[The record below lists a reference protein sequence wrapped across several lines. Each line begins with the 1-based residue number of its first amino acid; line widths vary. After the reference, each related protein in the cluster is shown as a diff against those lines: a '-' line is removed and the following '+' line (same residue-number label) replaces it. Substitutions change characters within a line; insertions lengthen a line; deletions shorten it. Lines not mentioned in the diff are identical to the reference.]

1 MSQRSC
7 FLIDDDEDDREIFAM
22 ALKKANADF
31 VCSMAKNGRDALD
44 IVANSDFVPNYIFID
59 LNMPMVS
66 GRDCLSALKKVKRFE
81 GVPIIVYTTSS
92 HSTDINDTKKLGA
105 DHYLVKPTSIVVLS
119 QLLNDVFTKN
129 DLPFLLTEVN

>member
-22 ALKKANADF
+22 ALKNANADY

-44 IVANSDFVPNYIFID
+44 LVANSDFVPDYVFVD

-66 GRDCLSALKKVKRFE
+66 GRECLTGLKKVKRFAA
-81 GVPIIVYTTSS
+81 VPIIVYTTSS
-92 HSTDINDTKKLGA
+92 HSKDIEDMLNLGA
-105 DHYLVKPTSIVVLS
+105 SHYLIKPTSLTELIR
-119 QLLNDVFTKN
+119 LLKDIFTKK
-129 DLPFLLTEVN
+129 DLPFLIE

>member
-44 IVANSDFVPNYIFID
+44 LVANSDFVPNYIFVD
-59 LNMPMVS
+59 LNMPLVS
-66 GRDCLSALKKVKRFE
+66 GRECLAGLKKVKRFAA
-81 GVPIIVYTTSS
+81 VPIIVYTTSS
-92 HSTDINDTKKLGA
+92 HCKDIADTQNLGA
-105 DHYLVKPTSIVVLS
+105 SHYLVKPTSIAELTRLLS
-119 QLLNDVFTKN
+119 TIFTTSS
-129 DLPFLLTEVN
+129 LPFLLSENN